1 MSNFIDEVV
10 KEDDRY
16 DSIVSAINKASIAIA
31 KQTVKA
37 NTRKLKSS
45 FSLEAQHDISAMH
58 GHALHYSVMH
68 GGEKDD
74 FHGWLHD
81 IKKMSKDDYYKLD
94 EKAQHRLYKEYQ
106 LDSVYKEDDREKKWN
121 PRSLFDDILD
131 SLQNELQREMD
142 KEILNKIKERE
153 TIK

>member
-1 MSNFIDEVV
+1 MSNFTDEVV
-10 KEDDRY
+10 QEE
-16 DSIVSAINKASIAIA
+16 SIAIA

-45 FSLEAQHDISAMH
+45 FSLEELQDISA
-58 GHALHYSVMH
+58 MH

-74 FHGWLHD
+74 FNGWLHD

-106 LDSVYKEDDREKKWN
+106 LDSVYKEDDREKKWK

-131 SLQNELQREMD
+131 SLQNEMQQEMD

>member
-10 KEDDRY
+10 QEEDVS
-16 DSIVSAINKASIAIA
+16 DSIVGAIKKASIVIA
-31 KQTVKA
+31 KQPIRVG
-37 NTRKLKSS
+37 TRKLRSS
-45 FSLEAQHDISAMH
+45 ISLEAQQDISA
-58 GHALHYSVMH
+58 MH

-81 IKKMSKDDYYKLD
+81 IKKMSQDDYYKLD

-106 LDSVYKEDDREKKWN
+106 LDSIYKEEDREKKWK
-121 PRSLFDDILD
+121 PRGLFDDILD
-131 SLQNELQREMD
+131 GLQYELQREMD

>member
-10 KEDDRY
+10 QEEDVS
-16 DSIVSAINKASIAIA
+16 DSIISAIKKASIAIA
-31 KQTVKA
+31 KQPIRVK
-37 NTRKLKSS
+37 TRKLKSS
-45 FSLEAQHDISAMH
+45 FSLEAQQDISAMH
-58 GHALHYSVMH
+58 G
-68 GGEKDD
+68 GDKDD
-74 FHGWLHD
+74 FYGWLHD
-81 IKKMSKDDYYKLD
+81 IKKMSQGYYDKLD

-121 PRSLFDDILD
+121 PRGLFDDILD
-131 SLQNELQREMD
+131 GLQYEMQQEMD

>member
-10 KEDDRY
+10 QEEDVS
-16 DSIVSAINKASIAIA
+16 DSIISAIKKASIAIV
-31 KQTVKA
+31 KQPIKGK
-37 NTRKLKSS
+37 TRKLKSS
-45 FSLEAQHDISAMH
+45 FTLEAQQDIKT
-58 GHALHYSVMH
+58 MH

-81 IKKMSKDDYYKLD
+81 IKKMSQDDYYKLD

-106 LDSVYKEDDREKKWN
+106 LDSIYKEDDREKKWK
-121 PRSLFDDILD
+121 PRGLFDDILD
-131 SLQNELQREMD
+131 GLQYEAQHEMD

>member
-16 DSIVSAINKASIAIA
+16 DSIVGAIKKASIAIA
-31 KQTVKA
+31 KQPIRVKS
-37 NTRKLKSS
+37 RKIKSS
-45 FSLEAQHDISAMH
+45 FSLEAQQDISA
-58 GHALHYSVMH
+58 MH

-81 IKKMSKDDYYKLD
+81 IKKMSQDDYYKLD

-106 LDSVYKEDDREKKWN
+106 LDAVYKEDDREKKWK
-121 PRSLFDDILD
+121 PRGLFDDMLD
-131 SLQNELQREMD
+131 GLQNEMSREMD
-142 KEILNKIKERE
+142 REILNEIMNKMPSK
-153 TIK
+153 KK

>member
-10 KEDDRY
+10 QEEDVS
-16 DSIVSAINKASIAIA
+16 DSIVIV
-31 KQTVKA
+31 KQPIRVG
-37 NTRKLKSS
+37 TRKLRSS
-45 FSLEAQHDISAMH
+45 ISLEAQQDISA
-58 GHALHYSVMH
+58 MH

-81 IKKMSKDDYYKLD
+81 IKKMSQDDYYKLD

-106 LDSVYKEDDREKKWN
+106 LDSIYKEDDREKKWK
-121 PRSLFDDILD
+121 PRGLFDDILD
-131 SLQNELQREMD
+131 GLQYELQREMD

>member
-10 KEDDRY
+10 QEE
-16 DSIVSAINKASIAIA
+16 SIVIA

-45 FSLEAQHDISAMH
+45 FSLESVQDISA
-58 GHALHYSVMH
+58 MH

-81 IKKMSKDDYYKLD
+81 IKKMSQGDYDKLD

-106 LDSVYKEDDREKKWN
+106 LDSVYKEDDREKKWK
-121 PRSLFDDILD
+121 PRGLFDDILD
-131 SLQNELQREMD
+131 GLQYELQQEMD

>member
-1 MSNFIDEVV
+1 MSNFIETCQEESD
-10 KEDDRY
+10 
-16 DSIVSAINKASIAIA
+16 IVNAIKKASIAIA
-31 KQTVKA
+31 KQPIRVG
-37 NTRKLKSS
+37 TRKLRSS
-45 FSLEAQHDISAMH
+45 FSLEAQQDISA
-58 GHALHYSVMH
+58 MH

-81 IKKMSKDDYYKLD
+81 IKKMSQDDYYKLD

-106 LDSVYKEDDREKKWN
+106 LDSIYKEEDREKKWK
-121 PRSLFDDILD
+121 PRGLFDDILD
-131 SLQNELQREMD
+131 GLQYEVQYEMD

>member
-10 KEDDRY
+10 QEEAVS
-16 DSIVSAINKASIAIA
+16 DSIISAIKKASIVIA
-31 KQTVKA
+31 KQQKKKK
-37 NTRKLKSS
+37 TRKLKSS
-45 FSLEAQHDISAMH
+45 FSLEAQQDISA
-58 GHALHYSVMH
+58 MH

-121 PRSLFDDILD
+121 PRGLFDDILD
-131 SLQNELQREMD
+131 GLQYELQREMD
-142 KEILNKIKERE
+142 KEILNEIKNKIPSNK
-153 TIK
+153 K

>member
-10 KEDDRY
+10 QEEDVS
-16 DSIVSAINKASIAIA
+16 DSIISAIKKASIVIA
-31 KQTVKA
+31 KQPIRVK
-37 NTRKLKSS
+37 TRKLKST
-45 FSLEAQHDISAMH
+45 FSLESLQDISAM
-58 GHALHYSVMH
+58 Y

-74 FHGWLHD
+74 FNGWLHD

-106 LDSVYKEDDREKKWN
+106 LDSVYKEDDREKKWK
-121 PRSLFDDILD
+121 PRGLFDDILD
-131 SLQNELQREMD
+131 GLQNEMQQEMD

>member
-1 MSNFIDEVV
+1 MSNFLDEVV

-45 FSLEAQHDISAMH
+45 FSLESVQDISA
-58 GHALHYSVMH
+58 LH

-81 IKKMSKDDYYKLD
+81 IKKMSQGDYYKLD
-94 EKAQHRLYKEYQ
+94 EKAQNRLYKEYQ

-121 PRSLFDDILD
+121 PRGLFDDILD
-131 SLQNELQREMD
+131 GLQYEVQREMD
-142 KEILNKIKERE
+142 KEILNEIKNKIPSNK
-153 TIK
+153 K

>member
-1 MSNFIDEVV
+1 MTNFLDEVV

-45 FSLEAQHDISAMH
+45 FSLESVQDISAMH
-58 GHALHYSVMH
+58 G
-68 GGEKDD
+68 GEKVN

-81 IKKMSKDDYYKLD
+81 IKKMSQGDYYKLD

-106 LDSVYKEDDREKKWN
+106 LDSVYKEDDREKKWK
-121 PRSLFDDILD
+121 PRGLFDDILD
-131 SLQNELQREMD
+131 GLQNEMQQEMD